1 MVFSMVE
8 WYIGLVH
15 CRFPP
20 NMPKPKTWFRLVV
33 FVLIAAALGY
43 AGWHFTRPQPPEVE
57 LATIARGT
65 VESTVVN
72 TRAGTIKACRRAKLA
87 PAAGGQIVKLWVK
100 EGDRVK
106 AGQPLLELWNRDL
119 AAQREVTTR
128 QLATSEERRREACI
142 MADNAK
148 RDADRSQQLADKGFV
163 SPQSVE
169 DARAQARSRQANCD
183 AMAADVKRAQA
194 QIRVT
199 SAGLERTTL
208 TAPFAG
214 IVARVT
220 GEVGEYTTPS
230 PPGIPTPPA
239 VDLIDDSCLYVSAP
253 MDEVDAPKIK
263 PGQTA
268 RITLDAMSGQTFSG
282 KVRRVAPYV
291 TEVEKQAR
299 TVDVEADF
307 DTPPKQV
314 LLVGYSADVEAIIEK
329 RENVLRV
336 PTQAIQQDGTVLVL
350 GADDKLESRSLKT
363 GLANWAF
370 TEVVS
375 GLKAGDRV
383 LLSFDQESVKAG
395 VKVKPNTLKGIKAAQ
410 Q

>member
-1 MVFSMVE
+1 
-8 WYIGLVH
+8 
-15 CRFPP
+15 
-20 NMPKPKTWFRLVV
+20 MPKTKTWSRL
-33 FVLIAAALGY
+33 LIAVVVLPALII
-43 AGWHFTRPQPPEVE
+43 AGWHFTRPKPPEVE
-57 LATIARGT
+57 LATITLGT

-72 TRAGTIKACRRAKLA
+72 TRAGTVKACRRAKLA

-119 AAQREVTTR
+119 AAQRELATR
-128 QLATSEERRREACI
+128 QLATSEARRREACI
-142 MADNAK
+142 MADTAR
-148 RDADRSQQLADKGFV
+148 RDAERSQQLADKGFV
-163 SPQSVE
+163 SPQNSE
-169 DARAQARSRQANCD
+169 DTRSTAHARQANCD
-183 AMAADVKRAQA
+183 ALTADIKRAQA
-194 QIRVT
+194 QISVV
-199 SAGLERTTL
+199 SAGLDRTTL
-208 TAPFAG
+208 AAPFAG

-220 GEVGEYTTPS
+220 GEIGEYTTPS

-263 PGQTA
+263 PGQIA
-268 RITLDAMSGQTFSG
+268 RITLDAVAGQSFPG
-282 KVRRVAPYV
+282 KIRRIAPYV

-299 TVDVEADF
+299 TVDVEAEF
-307 DTPPKQV
+307 DTPPRQG
-314 LLVGYSADVEAIIEK
+314 LLVGYSADVEAINER

-350 GADDKLESRSLKT
+350 GSDDKLESRALKT

-370 TEVVS
+370 TEVLS

-383 LLSFDQESVKAG
+383 LLSFDQEKIQAG
-395 VKVKPNTLKGIKAAQ
+395 VQVKPVTPKNTRTAK
-410 Q
+410 

>member
-1 MVFSMVE
+1 
-8 WYIGLVH
+8 
-15 CRFPP
+15 
-20 NMPKPKTWFRLVV
+20 MPKPKTWLRLVS
-33 FVLIAAALGY
+33 VLLIVAALVY

-57 LATIARGT
+57 LATIERGT

-119 AAQREVTTR
+119 TAQRDLAAR
-128 QLATSEERRREACI
+128 QLTTSEERRREACI
-142 MADNAK
+142 MADTAK
-148 RDADRSQQLADKGFV
+148 REAERTEKLAAKGFV
-163 SPQSVE
+163 SPQSAE
-169 DARAQARSRQANCD
+169 NARAEARARQANCD
-183 AMAADVKRAQA
+183 AVTADVKRAQA
-194 QIRVT
+194 QINVT
-199 SAGLERTTL
+199 AAGLERTTL
-208 TAPFAG
+208 NAPFAG
-214 IVARVT
+214 IVALVT
-220 GEVGEYTTPS
+220 GEVGEYATPS

-253 MDEVDAPKIK
+253 MDEVDAPRIK
-263 PGQTA
+263 PGLPA
-268 RITLDAMSGQTFSG
+268 RITLDAMPGVTFSG

-314 LLVGYSADVEAIIEK
+314 LLVGYSADVEVVIE
-329 RENVLRV
+329 RRDDVPRV

-350 GADDKLESRSLKT
+350 GADDRLEARKLQT

-370 TEVVS
+370 TEIVS
-375 GLKAGDRV
+375 GLTAGDRV
-383 LLSFDQESVKAG
+383 LLSFDQENVKAG
-395 VKVKPNTLKGIKAAQ
+395 VKVKPNTQKGIKAAP
-410 Q
+410 